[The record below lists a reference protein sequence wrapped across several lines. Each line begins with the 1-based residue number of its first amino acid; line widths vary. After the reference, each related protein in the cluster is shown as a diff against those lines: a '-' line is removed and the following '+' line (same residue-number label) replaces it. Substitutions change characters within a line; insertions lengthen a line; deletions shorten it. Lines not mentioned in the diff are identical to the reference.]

1 MASFYI
7 QERLNRLRVSIDSNK
22 LELLNNYVTEVR
34 KWSQVHNL
42 TGTKSLEKLVDR
54 LVLDSVLVGDHIDF
68 LNNFSILD
76 KISILDVGSGNGS
89 PAVVWAIIKK
99 NIHLRLIEK
108 SRKKVAFLNHL
119 IRNLGLND
127 QVEVLNH
134 RIEDSSSYENLNLI
148 TCRAF
153 MDIEAFLEITYS
165 LASKD
170 THWLLMTTT
179 KNSHELSN
187 QFLEKRGIIRVSDM
201 SGALAKLDNSY
212 EKNFVNKKILL
223 FKKAV

>member
-1 MASFYI
+1 MDYSLIFST
-7 QERLNRLRVSIDSNK
+7 LK
-22 LELLNNYVTEVR
+22 
-34 KWSQVHNL
+34 
-42 TGTKSLEKLVDR
+42 KS
-54 LVLDSVLVGDHIDF
+54 
-68 LNNFSILD
+68 
-76 KISILDVGSGNGS
+76 
-89 PAVVWAIIKK
+89 
-99 NIHLRLIEK
+99 K

-153 MDIEAFLEITYS
+153 MDIEAFLEITYR

-170 THWLLMTTT
+170 THWLLMTTS

>member
-108 SRKKVAFLNHL
+108 SRKKVAFLNHI

-153 MDIEAFLEITYS
+153 MDIEAFLEITYR

-170 THWLLMTTT
+170 THWLLMTTS

>member
-153 MDIEAFLEITYS
+153 MDIEAFLEITYR

-170 THWLLMTTT
+170 THWLLMTTS

>member
-127 QVEVLNH
+127 KVEVLNH

-153 MDIEAFLEITYS
+153 MDIEAFLEITYR

-170 THWLLMTTT
+170 THWLLMTTS